1 MMERS
6 RRENG
11 ATAVFTATSD
21 AEELRRCLGPFLRRF
36 NARLIVFGS
45 RARGEA
51 HHASDLDLALRAD
64 RPIPAWA
71 LAEMREC
78 LENSNLPF
86 RIDLVDYARAP
97 AELKRAIDEEG
108 IPWAL

>member
-1 MMERS
+1 M
-6 RRENG
+6 REHPHRKNG
-11 ATAVFTATSD
+11 ATAVFPATGD
-21 AEELRRCLGPFLRRF
+21 AEEIQRCLGPFLRRF
-36 NARLIVFGS
+36 DAHLIVFGS
-45 RARGEA
+45 RARGET
-51 HHASDLDLALRAD
+51 HRASDLDLALLAD
-64 RPIPAWA
+64 RPIPTWA

-108 IPWAL
+108 VPWPL